1 MPLRR
6 LRISRGC
13 FLPQKQRKL
22 VGLQEESGLNPQH
35 LYDLV
40 APELAEVE
48 VELREYCDSSVS
60 TISEIGQYI
69 LKGGG
74 KRIRPMLLL
83 LTSKMIGEVSP
94 STIRLAAVVEFIH
107 NATLVHD
114 DIIDAADTRR
124 GRPSANSAWGNSM
137 TVLAGDWLYMQSFAV
152 ALRERNL
159 DILATLI
166 EVTQKMVEGELLQ
179 LTLIGKPE
187 ATPEELL
194 DIVERK
200 TAWLFSG
207 CMKLPGIVAGLD
219 SKPLMRLSEIGKS
232 LGMAF
237 QLVDDLL
244 DLTSTRETLGKPVAN
259 DLKEGKLT
267 LPVSFVMR
275 NGVGGDAEK
284 VRTVL
289 QERAFRSVESSDI
302 LRSVEACDGLRKTR
316 VIAEGYARKAQ
327 RMLEEFPPSP
337 YRDAIIHI
345 PEFIL
350 NRSA

>member
-1 MPLRR
+1 M
-6 LRISRGC
+6 
-13 FLPQKQRKL
+13 
-22 VGLQEESGLNPQH
+22 NPQY

-40 APELAEVE
+40 APELEEVE
-48 VELREYCDSSVS
+48 QELRGYCQSSVR
-60 TISEIGQYI
+60 TISEIGEYI

-83 LTSKMIGEVSP
+83 LTSRMVGEVSP
-94 STIRLAAVVEFIH
+94 STIRLAAVVELIH

-114 DIIDAADTRR
+114 DIIDGADTRR
-124 GRPSANSAWGNSM
+124 GRPSANSAWGNPM

-159 DILATLI
+159 DILETLI

-179 LTLIGKPE
+179 LTLIGRPE
-187 ATPEELL
+187 ATPDQLL

-200 TAWLFSG
+200 TGWLFSG

-219 SKPLMRLSEIGKS
+219 AASVRGLAAIGKN

-259 DLKEGKLT
+259 DLKEGKVT
-267 LPVSFVMR
+267 LPVSFVMH
-275 NGVGGDAEK
+275 NGRGGDADK
-284 VRTVL
+284 IRTVL
-289 QERAFRSVESSDI
+289 QERGFRSVESSDI

-316 VIAEGYARKAQ
+316 VIAEDYARKAQ
-327 RMLEEFPPSP
+327 RLLDAFPASP
-337 YRDAIIHI
+337 YRDAIRYI

-350 NRSA
+350 NRTA

>member
-1 MPLRR
+1 M
-6 LRISRGC
+6 
-13 FLPQKQRKL
+13 
-22 VGLQEESGLNPQH
+22 NPQH

-40 APELAEVE
+40 APELAQVE
-48 VELREYCDSSVS
+48 EELRGYCHSSVS
-60 TISEIGQYI
+60 TISEIGEYI

-83 LTSKMIGEVSP
+83 LTSRMIGKVSP
-94 STIRLAAVVEFIH
+94 ATIRLAAVVEFIH

-159 DILATLI
+159 DVLSTLI

-179 LTLIGKPE
+179 LTLIGKSD
-187 ATPEELL
+187 ATPEDLL

-200 TAWLFSG
+200 TGWLFSG

-219 SKPLMRLSEIGKS
+219 GESINRLADIGRN

-244 DLTSTRETLGKPVAN
+244 DLTSTQQTLGKPVAN
-259 DLKEGKLT
+259 DLKEGKVT

-275 NGVGGDAEK
+275 NGNQGDADS

-289 QERAFRSVESSDI
+289 RERAFRSVASGDI
-302 LRSVEACDGLRKTR
+302 LRSVEACDGLNKTR
-316 VIAEGYARKAQ
+316 LIAEGYAMKAQ
-327 RMLEEFPPSP
+327 RMLELFPPSA
-337 YRDAIIHI
+337 YRDAILHI

-350 NRSA
+350 NRTA

>member
-1 MPLRR
+1 
-6 LRISRGC
+6 
-13 FLPQKQRKL
+13 
-22 VGLQEESGLNPQH
+22 LNPQH

>member
-1 MPLRR
+1 LRKE
-6 LRISRGC
+6 L
-13 FLPQKQRKL
+13 F
-22 VGLQEESGLNPQH
+22 LNPQY

-40 APELAEVE
+40 APDLERVE
-48 VELREYCDSSVS
+48 EELRGYTRSSVR
-60 TISEIGQYI
+60 TISDIGEYI
-69 LKGGG
+69 LNGGG

-83 LTSKMIGEVSP
+83 LTSRMLNKVTPG
-94 STIRLAAVVEFIH
+94 TIRLAAVVEFIH

-124 GRPSANSAWGNSM
+124 GRPSANATWGNSM

-152 ALRERNL
+152 ALGERNL
-159 DILATLI
+159 DVLSTLI

-200 TAWLFSG
+200 TGWLFSG
-207 CMKLPGIVAGLD
+207 CMKLPAIVAGLD
-219 SKPLMRLSEIGKS
+219 PEPTNRLAEIGRN

-244 DLTSTRETLGKPVAN
+244 DLTSTQETLGKPVAN
-259 DLKEGKLT
+259 DLKEGKVT

-275 NGVGGDAEK
+275 NGSSSESEK
-284 VRTVL
+284 VKTVL
-289 QERAFRSVESSDI
+289 RERAFRSVDSRDI
-302 LRSVEACDGLRKTR
+302 LRSVEAAGGLNKTR
-316 VIAEGYARKAQ
+316 AMAEDYARKAQ
-327 RMLEEFPPSP
+327 RMLETFPPSP
-337 YRDAIIHI
+337 YRDAIVHI

-350 NRSA
+350 NRTA

>member
-1 MPLRR
+1 
-6 LRISRGC
+6 
-13 FLPQKQRKL
+13 
-22 VGLQEESGLNPQH
+22 LNPQH

-107 NATLVHD
+107 NATLDHD

-159 DILATLI
+159 EILATLI
-166 EVTQKMVEGELLQ
+166 EITHKMVEGELLQ

-219 SKPLMRLSEIGKS
+219 PQSVKRLADIGRS

-275 NGVGGDAEK
+275 NGRDGDADK

-289 QERAFRSVESSDI
+289 QERGFRSVESRDI
-302 LRSVEACDGLRKTR
+302 LRSVEACDGLHKTR
-316 VIAEGYARKAQ
+316 LIAEDYATKAK
-327 RMLEEFPPSP
+327 RMLEKFPPSP

-345 PEFIL
+345 PDFIL
-350 NRSA
+350 NRTA

>member
-1 MPLRR
+1 M
-6 LRISRGC
+6 
-13 FLPQKQRKL
+13 
-22 VGLQEESGLNPQH
+22 NPQY
-35 LYDLV
+35 LYELV
-40 APELAEVE
+40 APELVQVE
-48 VELREYCDSSVS
+48 EELRQYTHSSVR
-60 TISEIGQYI
+60 TISEIGEYI

-83 LTSKMIGEVSP
+83 LTSRMVGEITPGS
-94 STIRLAAVVEFIH
+94 IRLAAVVELIH

-114 DIIDAADTRR
+114 DIIDGADTRR

-159 DILATLI
+159 EILSTLI

-179 LTLIGKPE
+179 LTLIGNPQ
-187 ATPEELL
+187 ATPEALL

-200 TAWLFSG
+200 TGWLFAG

-219 SKPLMRLSEIGKS
+219 QESITRLADIGRN

-244 DLTSTRETLGKPVAN
+244 DLTSSQKTLGKPVGN
-259 DLKEGKLT
+259 DLREGKVT

-275 NGVGGDAEK
+275 NGNTGDAER
-284 VRTVL
+284 VTTVL
-289 QERAFRSVESSDI
+289 QERAFRSVDSADI
-302 LRSVEACDGLRKTR
+302 LRSVEASDGLRKTR
-316 VIAEGYARKAQ
+316 AIAESYAIKAKAL
-327 RMLEEFPPSP
+327 LEVFEPSP
-337 YRDAIIHI
+337 YRDALVHI

>member
-1 MPLRR
+1 M
-6 LRISRGC
+6 GEA
-13 FLPQKQRKL
+13 
-22 VGLQEESGLNPQH
+22 VLNPQY
-35 LYDLV
+35 LYELV
-40 APELAEVE
+40 APELAQVE
-48 VELREYCDSSVS
+48 EELRGYTRSSVR
-60 TISEIGQYI
+60 TISEIGEYV
-69 LKGGG
+69 LNGGG

-83 LTSKMIGEVSP
+83 LTSRMVGKITPG
-94 STIRLAAVVEFIH
+94 TIRLAAVVEFIH

-114 DIIDAADTRR
+114 DIIDGADTRR
-124 GRPSANSAWGNSM
+124 GRPSANSTWGNSM

-159 DILATLI
+159 EVLSTLI

-179 LTLIGKPE
+179 LTLIGNPE
-187 ATPEELL
+187 ATPEALL

-200 TAWLFSG
+200 TGWLFSG

-219 SKPLMRLSEIGKS
+219 AESINRLADIGRN

-244 DLTSTRETLGKPVAN
+244 DLTSNQATLGKPVGN
-259 DLKEGKLT
+259 DLKEGKVT

-275 NGVGGDAEK
+275 NGSAGDAEK

-289 QERAFRSVESSDI
+289 QERAFLSVPGSEI
-302 LRSVEACDGLRKTR
+302 LRSVEASDGLRKTR
-316 VIAEGYARKAQ
+316 VIAEGYAKKAKL
-327 RMLEEFPPSP
+327 MLELFPPST
-337 YRDAIIHI
+337 YRDAIVQI

-350 NRSA
+350 NRTA